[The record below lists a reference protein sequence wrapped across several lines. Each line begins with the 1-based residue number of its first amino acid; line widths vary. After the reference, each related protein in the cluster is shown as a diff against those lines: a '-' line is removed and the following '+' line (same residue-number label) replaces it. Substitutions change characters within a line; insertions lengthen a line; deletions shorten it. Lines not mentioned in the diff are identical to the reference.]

1 MDYNGAPSLHY
12 MSHHVHRESANEDK
26 EIRKVFHK
34 QMTKSLTVNYNPIN
48 AAHMDENHKKFSF
61 FIFKFDF
68 AIRHE
73 VHTLNTNTLSTQCR
87 LIKTDT
93 TEHFTKALEA
103 EPQCYRHFL
112 NTIVR

>member
-48 AAHMDENHKKFSF
+48 AAHMDENHKSLVF
-61 FIFKFDF
+61 
-68 AIRHE
+68 
-73 VHTLNTNTLSTQCR
+73 L
-87 LIKTDT
+87 
-93 TEHFTKALEA
+93 
-103 EPQCYRHFL
+103 FL
-112 NTIVR
+112 NLILQSDMKSILLIQTHYLHNAG